1 MAWVLRVL
9 AFGAGL
15 VFAASLVVALLFV
28 ALIWALRA
36 LWAMLTGRPVT
47 PWVMRIDPR
56 QGWQRMRPAAAPRE
70 AQPRGSERAA
80 QRALGADQRDVSD
93 VEVRDAGD
101 AGDAGDPPGRER

>member
-15 VFAASLVVALLFV
+15 VFAASLVVALAFV
-28 ALIWALRA
+28 ALLWGLRA
-36 LWAMLTGRPVT
+36 LWATLTGRPVT

-56 QGWQRMRPAAAPRE
+56 QGWNRMRPRAAAQE

-80 QRALGADQRDVSD
+80 QRALGADQRDISD

-101 AGDAGDPPGRER
+101 PPGHGER